1 MSDLSLELYFGSFFL
16 YSGNALQS
24 LEKKYEEEKSRAEQL
39 AKYVYVYYTHNLYYK
54 RNINVLITKRKTS
67 SYLLQRKQRIA
78 GRHWK
83 QERTVKKVGDFT
95 IHCNVREKRPSD
107 KYTV

>member
-1 MSDLSLELYFGSFFL
+1 MKVFRQLYVIERLVIRIVFRFIFL

-24 LEKKYEEEKSRAEQL
+24 LEKKYEEEKRRAEQM

-54 RNINVLITKRKTS
+54 RNINVLIRKRKPS

-78 GRHWK
+78 GRH
-83 QERTVKKVGDFT
+83 
-95 IHCNVREKRPSD
+95 
-107 KYTV
+107 

>member
-1 MSDLSLELYFGSFFL
+1 MISNESVSIIVFHCQTCHQNCISGHFL

-39 AKYVYVYYTHNLYYK
+39 AKYVYVYYTHNLYYE
-54 RNINVLITKRKTS
+54 RNINVLITKRKPS

-78 GRHWK
+78 GRH
-83 QERTVKKVGDFT
+83 
-95 IHCNVREKRPSD
+95 
-107 KYTV
+107 